1 MGVFFEKYPFFGR
14 VHPLASK
21 VLFFN
26 FSKCVHEKC
35 ARAEFAEICAPN
47 TPNFELFTV
56 LNTRKTRVF
65 PECKFS
71 PPILTF
77 SLTIPVGK
85 ILNFFGA
92 KFGVFCPKFARN
104 LHEIFRKLRIS
115 PANTKK
121 FSGWKSCRTDTTFS
135 VLLRVTKKFFR

>member
-1 MGVFFEKYPFFGR
+1 MGVFFEKYPFFDR
-14 VHPLASK
+14 VHPRASK
-21 VLFFN
+21 VLFSD

-104 LHEIFRKLRIS
+104 LHEI
-115 PANTKK
+115 
-121 FSGWKSCRTDTTFS
+121 SGKM
-135 VLLRVTKKFFR
+135 